1 MRIHNQRLIPLVF
14 LNLILFIVLL
24 FVLDH
29 FKIFSWRHWFKLTK
43 ASENEA
49 AMIEDPFLIEKDELR
64 KQWLVLDEKE
74 RLYKERQNEFGKK
87 EQVLDEK
94 LKEADNQI
102 TLAKDMQ
109 KKQEDIAKQYE
120 DRQANVAVLAK
131 KIGNMPP
138 KDGVVLLEKMDPVLA
153 VDVIRRMD
161 AIAEE
166 GGKKTITDYL
176 LSLMDK
182 EKASTIIRLISKYPK
197 NPDEQNQPN
206 FTDGTGNPENKEE
219 QVQPGQ

>member
-1 MRIHNQRLIPLVF
+1 MRIYNQRLIPLIL
-14 LNLILFIVLL
+14 LNLVLAGVLL
-24 FVLDH
+24 FILDH
-29 FKIFSWRHWFKLTK
+29 FQIFSWRQYFKLSKQT
-43 ASENEA
+43 EA
-49 AMIEDPFLIEKDELR
+49 EAQIIEDPFLLEKEELR
-64 KQWLVLDEKE
+64 KQWQVLDEKE
-74 RLYKERQNEFGKK
+74 RLYKERLNEHSKK

-120 DRQANVAVLAK
+120 DRQANVLVLAK

-161 AIAEE
+161 ALAEE
-166 GGKKTITDYL
+166 LGKKTTTDYL

-197 NPDEQNQPN
+197 SPEEQNAPQIGEN
-206 FTDGTGNPENKEE
+206 NPGENKDNL
-219 QVQPGQ
+219 PK